1 METRRNQ
8 LSGPAE
14 QLRGLL
20 RCQSRGLRLSQAR
33 WAGAGRV
40 RWASVARWLIGGGK
54 EAGNLKIQIEAER
67 NPDHH
72 PLGS

>member
-14 QLRGLL
+14 KLRGLL

-33 WAGAGRV
+33 WAGGGV
-40 RWASVARWLIGGGK
+40 RWASVARWLIGGRK
-54 EAGNLKIQIEAER
+54 EAGSLKIQIEAER

-72 PLGS
+72 PPGS

>member
-1 METRRNQ
+1 METWRNQ

-14 QLRGLL
+14 KLWGLL
-20 RCQSRGLRLSQAR
+20 RCQSRGLKLSQAR
-33 WAGAGRV
+33 WAGGGGV

-54 EAGNLKIQIEAER
+54 EAGSLKIQIEAER